1 MKKNISVIGGDLRSL
16 TVASLLSKDDYNTV
30 CYGFDKETENIDV
43 PCCTSLKEALNS
55 EVITLPIPVSYDGIF
70 INAPLFKEKIP
81 ISDIIKGIGSAK
93 LVLAGC
99 VSVSLQEEFD
109 KEGII
114 CIDYYNREELKV
126 KNAVPTAEGA
136 LEIALSELPIT
147 LKDANALVIGYG
159 RIGKILTKML
169 SSLNCD
175 TTSSAR
181 RYSDLAWAEASGA
194 KSVHTDKI
202 SSIIENFD
210 VIFNTVPGLV
220 LDENT
225 LSKTKNDA
233 LIIDLASVPGGVDL
247 EAAKALNKKVIWA
260 LSLPGKTAPISA
272 GRIIK
277 DTVLNILTELEE
289 GYCGT

>member
-30 CYGFDKETENIDV
+30 CYGFDKDTENIDV
-43 PCCTSLKEALNS
+43 PCCASLKEALNS
-55 EVITLPIPVSYDGIF
+55 EVIILPIPISYDGIF
-70 INAPLFKEKIP
+70 VNAPLFKDKIP
-81 ISDIIKGIGSAK
+81 IADILKGIGSAK

-99 VSVSLQEEFD
+99 VPVKLEEEFD

-147 LKDANALVIGYG
+147 LSDAKALVIGYG
-159 RIGKILTKML
+159 RIGKILARML
-169 SSLNCD
+169 TSLNSD
-175 TTSSAR
+175 TTASAR
-181 RYSDLAWAEASGA
+181 RYSDLAWIEASGIKA
-194 KSVHTDKI
+194 VHTDKI
-202 SSIIENFD
+202 TSIIEKFD

-225 LSKTKNDA
+225 LSKAKDDA

-277 DTVLNILTELEE
+277 DTVVNILTELEE